1 VTFPIPG
8 NDDAI
13 RSIRLF
19 TAMIASTV
27 LESKA
32 YALEGGDEQTVSYG
46 GEETEA
52 EAQPTHSGTA

>member
-1 VTFPIPG
+1 
-8 NDDAI
+8 
-13 RSIRLF
+13 
-19 TAMIASTV
+19 V